1 MKEKVLVAMSGG
13 VDSSVAAL
21 LLQEIGYESV
31 GVTMRLWNL
40 PADEKRQGCCSL
52 DDVQDAKRV
61 ADQLGIPHYTLNMKE
76 AFRENVVD
84 YFVDEYRHGRT
95 PNPCIAC
102 NRVLK
107 FEMLI
112 DRAKQMGIDK
122 LATGHYA
129 RIVKEGETYLIARGK
144 DNEKDQSYFLFD
156 IPPKNLSKIL
166 FPLGEITKEEARAS
180 AERAG
185 LKTAQKAES
194 QEICFVPDDDYGSFL
209 SGYGLPSKEG
219 DIITSDGKV
228 LGKHKGTQ
236 HFTIGQRR
244 GLGIGH
250 AHRLYVT
257 AIDADANIVTVGPE
271 SDLEIESMVLT
282 GLTIHLPVKAGEEYG
297 VQVRYRQRPVKGT
310 IEYVESDKMK
320 VKFLEPCG
328 SIAPGQAGVLYRDD
342 VIVCGGWITT
352 DEKGSSL

>member
-21 LLQEIGYESV
+21 LLKEQGYDPV

-40 PADEKRQGCCSL
+40 PAADEKRQGCCSL
-52 DDVQDAKRV
+52 DDVEDAKRV
-61 ADQLGIPHYTLNMKE
+61 ANQLAIPHYTLNMKE

-84 YFVDEYRHGRT
+84 YFVDEYRRGRT

-107 FEMLI
+107 FNMLVE
-112 DRAKQMGIDK
+112 RAGQMGIGK

-129 RIVKEGETYLIARGK
+129 RIIKEGGRYMIARGRDK
-144 DNEKDQSYFLFD
+144 EKDQSYFLFD
-156 IPPKNLSKIL
+156 IPPKNLPKIL
-166 FPLGEITKEEARAS
+166 FPLGEITKEEARAA

-209 SGYGLPSKEG
+209 NGYGLPSIEG
-219 DIITSDGKV
+219 DIVTSDGKV
-228 LGKHKGTQ
+228 LGRHKGTQ
-236 HFTIGQRR
+236 YYTIGQRK

-257 AIDADANIVTVGPE
+257 AIDAKTNRVTVGPE
-271 SDLEIESMVLT
+271 SELETQSMVIT
-282 GLTIHLPVKAGEEYG
+282 GITTHLPVETGDEYG
-297 VQVRYRQRPVKGT
+297 VQVRYRQRPVKGI
-310 IEYVESDKMK
+310 IESVEADKMK
-320 VKFLEPCG
+320 IKFLEPVG
-328 SIAPGQAGVLYRDD
+328 SVAPGQAGVLYRDD
-342 VIVCGGWITT
+342 IIAGGGWITL
-352 DEKGSSL
+352 EG